1 MENPI
6 TRMLRK
12 NNTNNMPQIMNILGA
27 KNPDELFDNMINTNP
42 RFKRF
47 VEENKGRTPEEIAKA
62 YGLDPS
68 VLNKF

>member
-12 NNTNNMPQIMNILGA
+12 NNTNSMPQIMNILGA
-27 KNPDELFDNMINTNP
+27 KNPDELFNNMINTNP
-42 RFKRF
+42 QFKRF

-68 VLNKF
+68 ILNKF